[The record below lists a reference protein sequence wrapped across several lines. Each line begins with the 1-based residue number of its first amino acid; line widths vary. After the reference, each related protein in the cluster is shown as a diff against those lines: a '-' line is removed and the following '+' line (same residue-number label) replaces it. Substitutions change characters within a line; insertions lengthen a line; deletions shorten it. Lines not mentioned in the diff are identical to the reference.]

1 MTCSLEQVF
10 LFVLLKL
17 WESETN
23 QKRVLLEKQMKNFE
37 IVQKYIEKFWM
48 QFDNARRRFS
58 FVWRWIDIKQDLLI
72 NEQIRFKEVQVIDDE
87 GNKLDKMSID
97 DAMNLAM
104 DKNLDLV
111 LVSSNPSNPVCK
123 LMNYGKYKFEQAKR
137 EKESKKKQKTFELKE
152 LRVTPNIE
160 EHDFNFKVKN
170 AKKFLADGNK
180 VKITVRF
187 RGRELNY
194 VKLGE
199 QVLNKF
205 VEELSEDATLEKKPL
220 LEGKNMFII
229 LAPNN
234 K

>member
-1 MTCSLEQVF
+1 
-10 LFVLLKL
+10 
-17 WESETN
+17 
-23 QKRVLLEKQMKNFE
+23 
-37 IVQKYIEKFWM
+37 
-48 QFDNARRRFS
+48 
-58 FVWRWIDIKQDLLI
+58 
-72 NEQIRFKEVQVIDDE
+72 
-87 GNKLDKMSID
+87 MSTH
-97 DAMNLAM
+97 DAINLAM
-104 DKNLDLV
+104 EKNLDLV
-111 LVSSNPSNPVCK
+111 LVSSNPENPVCK
-123 LMNYGKYKFEQAKR
+123 LMDYGKYKFEQAKR

-205 VEELSEDATLEKKPL
+205 AEELSEEATLEKKPL
-220 LEGKNMFII
+220 LEGKNMFI
-229 LAPNN
+229 LLSS

>member
-1 MTCSLEQVF
+1 MN
-10 LFVLLKL
+10 K
-17 WESETN
+17 
-23 QKRVLLEKQMKNFE
+23 
-37 IVQKYIEKFWM
+37 
-48 QFDNARRRFS
+48 
-58 FVWRWIDIKQDLLI
+58 IKQDLLI
-72 NEQIRFKEVQVIDDE
+72 NEQIRFKEVQVIDNE
-87 GNKLDKMSID
+87 GNKLEKMSIR

-111 LVSSNPSNPVCK
+111 LVSSNPTNPVCK
-123 LMNYGKYKFEQAKR
+123 LMDYGKYKFEQAKR

-152 LRVTPNIE
+152 IRVTPNIE

-170 AKKFLADGNK
+170 AKKFLNDGNK

-205 VEELSEDATLEKKPL
+205 SEELSEVSTLEKKPI
-220 LEGKNMFII
+220 LEGKNLFII
-229 LAPNN
+229 LAPN

>member
-1 MTCSLEQVF
+1 M
-10 LFVLLKL
+10 
-17 WESETN
+17 N
-23 QKRVLLEKQMKNFE
+23 
-37 IVQKYIEKFWM
+37 
-48 QFDNARRRFS
+48 
-58 FVWRWIDIKQDLLI
+58 DIKQDLLI
-72 NEQIRFKEVQVIDDE
+72 NEQIRFSKVQVIDDE
-87 GNKLDKMSID
+87 GNKLDKMPIEEALD
-97 DAMNLAM
+97 LAM

-111 LVSSNPSNPVCK
+111 LVSSNPDNPVCK

-170 AKKFLADGNK
+170 AKKFLNDGNK

-199 QVLNKF
+199 EVLNKF
-205 VEELSEDATLEKKPL
+205 SEELSELATLEKKPL

-229 LAPNN
+229 LAPN